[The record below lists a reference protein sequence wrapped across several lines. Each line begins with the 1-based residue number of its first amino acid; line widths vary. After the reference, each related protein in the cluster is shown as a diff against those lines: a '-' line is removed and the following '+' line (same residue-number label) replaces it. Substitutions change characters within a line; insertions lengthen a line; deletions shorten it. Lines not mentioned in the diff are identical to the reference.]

1 MQQGQSVSLAT
12 FFNSFSAGKWR
23 KFTKIKNLSF
33 TVQSEAG
40 IAVTFYKAHGSKNT
54 EALENVHKT
63 YRDKTDI
70 SGLFDMNSAGVNVGL
85 KTMLE
90 DELAGLGINS
100 KVDVGLNGT
109 GIGEKSNEYYTKK
122 GNQITHEQ
130 LMGIF
135 NK

>member
-1 MQQGQSVSLAT
+1 MAMED
-12 FFNSFSAGKWR
+12 
-23 KFTKIKNLSF
+23 KFADEMLTDDELDNVVGGTRAETQELI
-33 TVQSEAG
+33 TAM
-40 IAVTFYKAHGSKNT
+40 YKSI
-54 EALENVHKT
+54 
-63 YRDKTDI
+63 YKTDI

-90 DELAGLGINS
+90 EELAGLGINS